1 MCISCLWS
9 NRLSKQS
16 LLFLVSF
23 MRSCYRK
30 CHWTKPVPLTMS
42 VGDFTLE
49 QTGPNFH
56 LVFNL
61 QFAYLCHFADWC
73 ACDRVCGC
81 PPLTCGAE
89 QGHEVA
95 VPPEYSQSGQTMVP
109 TQLFPW
115 WPQLP
120 WGTAAG
126 TKSFFCLLLPLSA
139 RRLQIH
145 LVYLLG
151 SHLACWRGAEPHNLP
166 VALVG
171 QRHHGNNEWESKDH
185 KMLRLIALTVPK
197 SEQGLCLGSR
207 QYHMY
212 Q

>member
-30 CHWTKPVPLTMS
+30 CNWTKPVPLMMS
-42 VGDFTLE
+42 VDFTLE
-49 QTGPNFH
+49 QTGPNFD
-56 LVFNL
+56 LVFNP

-73 ACDRVCGC
+73 ACDHACGC
-81 PPLTCGAE
+81 PHLTCGAE
-89 QGHEVA
+89 RGHEVA

-120 WGTAAG
+120 RGTAAG
-126 TKSFFCLLLPLSA
+126 TKSFSCSQPRGFRFTSSTCLGH
-139 RRLQIH
+139 I
-145 LVYLLG
+145 
-151 SHLACWRGAEPHNLP
+151 W
-166 VALVG
+166 LVG
-171 QRHHGNNEWESKDH
+171 EGLSHTTGQVLLWDTAI
-185 KMLRLIALTVPK
+185 MATT
-197 SEQGLCLGSR
+197 SETARTTKCCV
-207 QYHMY
+207 
-212 Q
+212 